1 LKKSSYP
8 ATRYQP
14 PNIPDYF
21 SFAERRRLSG
31 PTLRRF
37 LKIVL
42 KWELDTRDVRLL
54 FGGITTRHL
63 KRLSTRMDGRIL
75 SQDQLLRAT
84 SSIAIDRCLY
94 KLLPRR
100 QADKWARTP
109 NRQLPGGTPLFNMI
123 AGGLIPLWELRL
135 SLETQVSEM
144 GEE

>member
-1 LKKSSYP
+1 
-8 ATRYQP
+8 
-14 PNIPDYF
+14 
-21 SFAERRRLSG
+21 
-31 PTLRRF
+31 
-37 LKIVL
+37 VL

-144 GEE
+144 GKE